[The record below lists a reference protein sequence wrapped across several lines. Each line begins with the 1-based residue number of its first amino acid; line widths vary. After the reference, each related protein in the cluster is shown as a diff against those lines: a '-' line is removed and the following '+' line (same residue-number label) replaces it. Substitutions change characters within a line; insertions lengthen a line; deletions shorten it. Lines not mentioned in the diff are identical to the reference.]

1 MNIPTKKYKYV
12 EQIKDTYGNLV
23 DCYGVYE
30 ETASLEK
37 FKLKRVIKLIK
48 TFDTLKEAR
57 DYLGE

>member
-1 MNIPTKKYKYV
+1 MNLPTKKYKYV
-12 EQIKDTYGNLV
+12 EQIKDTYSNLV

>member
-1 MNIPTKKYKYV
+1 MNIINKKYKFV

-30 ETASLEK
+30 ETATLEK
-37 FKLKRVIKLIK
+37 FKLKRVVKLIK

-57 DYLGE
+57 EHLSD

>member
-1 MNIPTKKYKYV
+1 MNIATKKYKYV
-12 EQIKDTYGNLV
+12 EQIKDSYGNLV

-30 ETASLEK
+30 ETASLVR
-37 FKLKRVIKLIK
+37 FKLERTIKLLK